1 MNDLVELKKEDLEKY
16 ALETQNSQQVLSLT
30 KELKL
35 NDPTSILVFGSK
47 PAEELARMSDT
58 ILRNTKDVK
67 NEKASNVL
75 NRLSFVVNYFL
86 LKILH

>member
-1 MNDLVELKKEDLEKY
+1 MNDLIELKKEDLEKY

-67 NEKASNVL
+67 NEKASDVL
-75 NRLSFVVNYFL
+75 ISLT
-86 LKILH
+86 KIMGREII

>member
-1 MNDLVELKKEDLEKY
+1 MNDLIELKKEDLEKY

-35 NDPTSILVFGSK
+35 NDPTSILIFGSK

-67 NEKASNVL
+67 N
-75 NRLSFVVNYFL
+75 
-86 LKILH
+86 